1 MQTNYKEK
9 ILDKFCSD
17 VFPAFM
23 EFEEQRKK
31 TLIKMILVEAILV
44 LIPTLFFIN
53 IHVLENFNGEQLPIV
68 ICAIIFIE
76 IIVALVY
83 PNWVCSDF
91 QNKLKEMAMP
101 TVINAINGI
110 KHMRYYCRFT
120 KDELEKTGLF
130 SRFSQMSSD
139 DSFFGKYK
147 NVKYQIS
154 ELLLEVNGRK
164 NTFTSFK
171 GVVFAFYMNKNF
183 ESKVIITTKNDF
195 NSKNNKPI
203 SMFLFI
209 FIPLINF
216 IFSLSIKSSMYSK
229 FIFSSVWIKV
239 YE

>member
-53 IHVLENFNGEQLPIV
+53 IHVIENFNGEQLPIV

-91 QNKLKEMAMP
+91 QNKLKEMKEKL
-101 TVINAINGI
+101 NAKKIDKLNKRKEEI
-110 KHMRYYCRFT
+110 
-120 KDELEKTGLF
+120 EKEIERRSMG
-130 SRFSQMSSD
+130 
-139 DSFFGKYK
+139 
-147 NVKYQIS
+147 
-154 ELLLEVNGRK
+154 GRR
-164 NTFTSFK
+164 
-171 GVVFAFYMNKNF
+171 
-183 ESKVIITTKNDF
+183 
-195 NSKNNKPI
+195 
-203 SMFLFI
+203 
-209 FIPLINF
+209 
-216 IFSLSIKSSMYSK
+216 
-229 FIFSSVWIKV
+229 
-239 YE
+239 